1 MNNISIK
8 ALKPFVVRDSETGQ
22 LTSFACGEIVLVD
35 ETLGNQLIA
44 DGLAS
49 LYQDLVPYGTKS
61 ITANGTYNVAEYANA
76 TVNVGTLTVT
86 YDVNGGTGTIPAVTV
101 IAGNSIEIN
110 DGTGVTAPTNYQF
123 IGWATEATAT
133 QADVTSPYTPTTNTT
148 LYAVYEQT
156 QYTVTYD
163 ANGGTGEI
171 AAVTVDVGE
180 SVSLSD
186 GTGLTAPEGN
196 EFAGWAT
203 EATATQADVTS
214 PYTPTANTTLY
225 AVYTPIELCTVTF
238 DLGEGTGDTPAKR
251 VVPMNFVDL
260 YEASDITPPEG
271 KVFIGWA
278 TNPEDYMN
286 TREDSPAFIVE
297 DTTLYAIYD
306 DEAKTYTVTFDLDG
320 GTGDTPAKTTNAGG
334 TITTYGASDI
344 TPPAGLEFVAWTP
357 PSGKNI
363 EGGASYTPMGDCKLN
378 AMYRLI

>member
-86 YDVNGGTGTIPAVTV
+86 YDVNGGTGTIAAVTV
-101 IAGNSIEIN
+101 IAGNSIEVN

-133 QADVTSPYTPTTNTT
+133 EADVTSPYTPTANTT
-148 LYAVYEQT
+148 LYAVYQQT
-156 QYTVTYD
+156 QYVVTYD

-186 GTGLTAPEGN
+186 GTGLTAPEGK

-214 PYTPTANTTLY
+214 PYTPTADITLY
-225 AVYTPIELCTVTF
+225 AV
-238 DLGEGTGDTPAKR
+238 
-251 VVPMNFVDL
+251 
-260 YEASDITPPEG
+260 
-271 KVFIGWA
+271 WA
-278 TNPEDYMN
+278 VINN
-286 TREDSPAFIVE
+286 
-297 DTTLYAIYD
+297 
-306 DEAKTYTVTFDLDG
+306 
-320 GTGDTPAKTTNAGG
+320 
-334 TITTYGASDI
+334 
-344 TPPAGLEFVAWTP
+344 
-357 PSGKNI
+357 
-363 EGGASYTPMGDCKLN
+363 
-378 AMYRLI
+378 